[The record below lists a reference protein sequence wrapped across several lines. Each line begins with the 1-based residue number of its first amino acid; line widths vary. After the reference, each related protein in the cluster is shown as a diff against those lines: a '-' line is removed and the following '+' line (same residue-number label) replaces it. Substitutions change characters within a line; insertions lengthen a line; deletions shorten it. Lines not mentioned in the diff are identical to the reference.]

1 MPIFVAQSYSMF
13 TLLLYMSQLLST
25 PSVTYQVNMEQPHL
39 HYFQIEVE
47 VAGMPGETSSW
58 SLPVW
63 TPGSYLVREFSGK
76 IDRVSAKDEKG
87 NPLEVLK
94 TDKNTWTVA
103 HEGEPFTLQYRVY
116 AFEES
121 VRTSF
126 LDDSRAAIMPTSTL
140 LYPDGFDIPVTVEFH
155 PPFNSWK
162 INSALAEKSGEWIRS
177 ASGKDDLYDSPTEIG
192 THKAIPFEA
201 AGKPH
206 ILAMIGDGNYSID
219 SIITDLTKV
228 IEAQTAVFGE
238 NPTGPY
244 IFFVNNTEK
253 RGGGLE
259 HTNASCNQFPRD
271 GYNGDGNKSFLALMS
286 HEYFHI
292 WNVKRLRPVALGP
305 FNYDAENYTT
315 SLWIAEGFTSY
326 YDDNILF
333 REGLYTEEE
342 YLKILER
349 SVNYVSNNPGDKVQ
363 SVAES
368 SFDAWVKAYR
378 RHENSGNVE
387 VSYYSKG
394 SMLAFWLD
402 LTIITQS
409 KGKYTLDDAM
419 RTAWQELYL
428 VNPEKGYTEAEFS
441 AILERFAGMSLKE
454 FYSSYVFGTATPD
467 YKPLLEEIGVDV
479 VEKEKSGKAW
489 LGLEISPANQIL
501 SVREDGPAGK
511 AGLNAFDQILAVNNI
526 QLTGSF
532 SAASDTM
539 RIGETIEVTVLR
551 RGLMRTFEVAPGE
564 NPDKRFDL
572 IRIENPSEEQERLF
586 KIWARRN

>member
-47 VAGMPGETSSW
+47 VADMPGETSSW

-87 NPLEVLK
+87 NPLDVTK
-94 TDKNTWTVA
+94 TDKNTWKVA
-103 HEGEPFTLQYRVY
+103 HKGEPFTLQYRVY

-162 INSALAEKSGEWIRS
+162 IHSALADKSGEWIRS

-271 GYNGDGNKSFLALMS
+271 GYNGDGYKSFLALMS

-419 RTAWQELYL
+419 RAAWQELYL
-428 VNPEKGYTEAEFS
+428 ANPEKGYTEAEFR
-441 AILERFAGMSLKE
+441 AILERFAGVSLEE

-467 YKPLLEEIGVDV
+467 YSQLLEKLGIKAVP
-479 VEKEKSGKAW
+479 KAKSEKAW

-501 SVREDGPAGK
+501 SVREEGPAGR
-511 AGLNAFDQILAVNNI
+511 AGLNAYDQILAINNV

-551 RGLMRTFEVAPGE
+551 RGLMRTFEVTPGE
-564 NPDKRFDL
+564 NPEERFDFS
-572 IRIENPSEEQERLF
+572 RIEYPSEEQERLF
-586 KIWARRN
+586 KVWARSN